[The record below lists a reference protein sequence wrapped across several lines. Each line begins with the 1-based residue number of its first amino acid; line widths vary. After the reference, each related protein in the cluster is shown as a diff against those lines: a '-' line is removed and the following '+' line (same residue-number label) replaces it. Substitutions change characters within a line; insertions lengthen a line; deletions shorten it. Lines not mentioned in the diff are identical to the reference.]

1 MASWRKRKEHTWFTC
16 SWKNNQELARTLQIK
31 AWAWP
36 LRATTLNRHVM
47 AYICVKP
54 KRWKQE
60 DPPNIFVSQASQ
72 SVISLFSIK
81 YPISRNNM
89 RIGIRRH
96 LPWSCG
102 LSTWVHTHVP
112 AGTFALSYP
121 PLIAFHS
128 RGFAVSY
135 KSVAILKSGDII
147 RWMGY
152 ISCRLKYSLC
162 HALDAPSLIGGSIL
176 KGFGACRGWDQAR
189 RHRSL
194 ER

>member
-1 MASWRKRKEHTWFTC
+1 
-16 SWKNNQELARTLQIK
+16 
-31 AWAWP
+31 
-36 LRATTLNRHVM
+36 
-47 AYICVKP
+47 
-54 KRWKQE
+54 
-60 DPPNIFVSQASQ
+60 
-72 SVISLFSIK
+72 
-81 YPISRNNM
+81 M
-89 RIGIRRH
+89 RIGIGRH

-135 KSVAILKSGDII
+135 KSVAILKSGDVI

-152 ISCRLKYSLC
+152 ISCRLKYSLYQ
-162 HALDAPSLIGGSIL
+162 ALDAPSLIGGSIL

-194 ER
+194 ERQYLRPSSYLIPSSRVFGIHFWLPRAPVHRYIKPHRRRNKNEIV